1 MAGTDAEYEA
11 RLRDTVH
18 RDKSELEEL
27 CQELKE
33 IGEELR
39 LEHLRCAEVD
49 RAAGTLSGAGPVNRM
64 CRNCFNSCKQPA
76 EVRIH
81 HCDRFRPLK

>member
-1 MAGTDAEYEA
+1 MAGTEAEYDD
-11 RLRDTVH
+11 RLKETVH

-27 CQELKE
+27 FQELKE

-39 LEHLRCAEVD
+39 REHLRRAETD
-49 RAAGTLSGAGPVNRM
+49 RVIGINTGVGPINRM

-76 EVRIH
+76 EVRIR
-81 HCDRFRPLK
+81 HCDRYRSIK